1 LGIGFLQSMGP
12 GLPKMVPNTALALLL
27 GGLSLLALGP
37 GERPRLL
44 RRLGQAG
51 AAVVA
56 AIGLA
61 TLAEYVFGWIL
72 GVDRVLLPSY
82 VDFPGRYPGR
92 PSPNTALCLALLGA
106 ALLTLPVA
114 TRRGRRP
121 AEALV
126 LLSMVL
132 ALVALTGY
140 VFGVGSFYGLPPLLP
155 FTGMALHTAA
165 AVLTLGAGILAT
177 HPDRGAMAT
186 LTAHAPG
193 GLLLRRLLPAAVL
206 IPLVLGRLF
215 LEGEQRGLYRI
226 QPAFSLVSVG
236 TTLLMASLLWVGAVR
251 MNRLDQALRRAEA
264 AERRWLQAVI
274 DQMPEGVITLDAHGR
289 VVTYNQAAL
298 RYTCGP
304 TGEHDSFGNP
314 VIFDLRRRSGEPL
327 PWDEVPLARALMR
340 GEAVLGAELL
350 IRRASG
356 VLVPVLGSAA
366 PVRSDRGESE
376 GAVVVF
382 QDITLLKEIERLREQ
397 WTGVIAHDLRQ
408 PLQTIALSTE
418 ALSRRLRAAPLE
430 GAGRALA
437 RIQSSVG
444 QLNQMIADLLDASL
458 LEARQLKLERRAVD
472 LTAALA
478 EIVDKASAATAG
490 HAVRIEVRGDV
501 RPAWVDPA
509 RLEQILFNLLSNA
522 AKYGDSQGE
531 ILVAVQPAGDA
542 AEVSVT
548 NWGPGIPPELA
559 PRLFQRFSRL
569 PAGEAQG
576 IRGIGLGL
584 YITSGLAEAHGGSI
598 AVESTPGATTTF
610 RVTLPCA
617 R

>member
-1 LGIGFLQSMGP
+1 
-12 GLPKMVPNTALALLL
+12 
-27 GGLSLLALGP
+27 
-37 GERPRLL
+37 
-44 RRLGQAG
+44 
-51 AAVVA
+51 
-56 AIGLA
+56 
-61 TLAEYVFGWIL
+61 
-72 GVDRVLLPSY
+72 
-82 VDFPGRYPGR
+82 
-92 PSPNTALCLALLGA
+92 
-106 ALLTLPVA
+106 
-114 TRRGRRP
+114 
-121 AEALV
+121 
-126 LLSMVL
+126 
-132 ALVALTGY
+132 
-140 VFGVGSFYGLPPLLP
+140 
-155 FTGMALHTAA
+155 
-165 AVLTLGAGILAT
+165 
-177 HPDRGAMAT
+177 
-186 LTAHAPG
+186 
-193 GLLLRRLLPAAVL
+193 
-206 IPLVLGRLF
+206 VLGRLF